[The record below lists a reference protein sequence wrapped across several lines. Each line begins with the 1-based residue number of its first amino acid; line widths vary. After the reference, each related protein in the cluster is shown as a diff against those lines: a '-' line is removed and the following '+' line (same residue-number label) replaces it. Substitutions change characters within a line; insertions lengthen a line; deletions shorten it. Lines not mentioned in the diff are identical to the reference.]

1 MKLTLRRYST
11 VCTTSPAEAK
21 STLIILNLFAG
32 KLTLVQVSSMNGQ
45 VNIFDVQT
53 TPALM
58 VMGGLKKLL
67 ESNIVKVSPVNK
79 I

>member
-1 MKLTLRRYST
+1 VLKPR
-11 VCTTSPAEAK
+11 V
-21 STLIILNLFAG
+21 AG
-32 KLTLVQVSSMNGQ
+32 KLTLVQVSTMSGQ

-67 ESNIVKVSPVNK
+67 ESNIVKVSDHVLF
-79 I
+79 ITFGLESTVAGMR

>member
-1 MKLTLRRYST
+1 MPR
-11 VCTTSPAEAK
+11 V
-21 STLIILNLFAG
+21 AG
-32 KLTLVQVSSMNGQ
+32 KLTLVQVSTMSGQ

-67 ESNIVKVSPVNK
+67 ESNIVKVSDH
-79 I
+79 IWFGM

>member
-1 MKLTLRRYST
+1 MSR
-11 VCTTSPAEAK
+11 V
-21 STLIILNLFAG
+21 AG
-32 KLTLVQVSSMNGQ
+32 KLTLVQVSTMSGQ

-67 ESNIVKVSPVNK
+67 ESNIVKVSDLRAISHIWFGKWRVT
-79 I
+79 